1 MSALLTCKSC
11 MTNRE
16 GIIRALKQLGVPE
29 DKIQVALDEALTLQ
43 GYGRQTKSVEM
54 LVANKDYHNGYS
66 DFGFSKEKGNKE
78 YSMYVDD
85 MDDVGKL
92 AKKAGVS
99 GKFSESVSQWYSAFM
114 AQDALKKQGLY
125 AKIKSDGDKL
135 VVVAQG

>member
-1 MSALLTCKSC
+1 M
-11 MTNRE
+11 
-16 GIIRALKQLGVPE
+16 GVPE

-66 DFGFSKEKGNKE
+66 DFGFSKEAGNKE

-125 AKIKSDGDKL
+125 TKIKSDGDKL